1 MRFADGVDRSAAFST
16 HLGEWLPA
24 VEDGS
29 E

>member
-1 MRFADGVDRSAAFST
+1 MRFADGVDRSAALST
-16 HLGEWLPA
+16 HLGEWLRT